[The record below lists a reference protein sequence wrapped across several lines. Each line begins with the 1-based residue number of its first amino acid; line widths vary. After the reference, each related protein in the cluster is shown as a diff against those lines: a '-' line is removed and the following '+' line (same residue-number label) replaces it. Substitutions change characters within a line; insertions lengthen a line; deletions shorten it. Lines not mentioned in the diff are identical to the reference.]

1 MITVHELVEKFCKD
15 ENLPLPDK
23 KTLMRI
29 GSLCNQYFREI
40 SAKAYEPGSVVQN
53 AGFKCVVINGEKM
66 VVVGYPALMAARFI
80 GIINQLM
87 YNCGRKAE
95 KQASRADQAPAGQ
108 DTRKTEE
115 RPVKRK
121 RKPIP
126 GVTMPVIKVFSS
138 KTDLK

>member
-66 VVVGYPALMAARFI
+66 VVVGYPGLLAEHFKATIQQIMTNDR
-80 GIINQLM
+80 
-87 YNCGRKAE
+87 RKAG
-95 KQASRADQAPAGQ
+95 KQASRADQAPDGQ

-126 GVTMPVIKVFSS
+126 GVTMPVTKVFSS